1 MGGSKEGTAMTRDIL
16 NFVEISERLGTGGQ
30 PTAEQL
36 SALAREGYEIV
47 INLALPTSD
56 NAIPNEGELVTRA
69 GMTYVHLPVKFD
81 APTERDLTD
90 FRGLI
95 RAFAGRKVFVH
106 CALNMRV
113 SAFVFLQRVLDEQL
127 PVGNAAVDLHRVW
140 EPDEVWRDFIARMLA
155 RP

>member
-1 MGGSKEGTAMTRDIL
+1 M
-16 NFVEISERLGTGGQ
+16 
-30 PTAEQL
+30 
-36 SALAREGYEIV
+36 
-47 INLALPTSD
+47 
-56 NAIPNEGELVTRA
+56 
-69 GMTYVHLPVKFD
+69 
-81 APTERDLTD
+81 
-90 FRGLI
+90 